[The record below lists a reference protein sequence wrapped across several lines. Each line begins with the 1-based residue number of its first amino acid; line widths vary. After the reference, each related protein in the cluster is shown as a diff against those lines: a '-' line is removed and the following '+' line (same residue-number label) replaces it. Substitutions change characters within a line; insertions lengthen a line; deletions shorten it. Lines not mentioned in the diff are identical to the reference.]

1 MALWLTMVVV
11 LTCFGGLASPSPVV
25 SLRGF
30 RELIEELNNI
40 TQTSLCNGSMV
51 WNVNL
56 TAGSYCAALDS
67 LMNISD
73 CHAIQ
78 KTQRM
83 LSTLCRHK
91 SSARPLR
98 VLVGH
103 PCSGV
108 APLTNTLA
116 LLSLQQVSSQPVQ
129 DTKVEVLQF
138 AKDLLQQLKKIY
150 RHYNS

>member
-1 MALWLTMVVV
+1 MALWLTVVV
-11 LTCFGGLASPSPVV
+11 ALTCFGGLVSPAPVV
-25 SLRGF
+25 SLKEF
-30 RELIEELNNI
+30 RELIVELDNI
-40 TQTSLCNGSMV
+40 TQVSTSLCNGSMV

-83 LSTLCRHK
+83 LSTLCHHEP
-91 SSARPLR
+91 SAR
-98 VLVGH
+98 
-103 PCSGV
+103 
-108 APLTNTLA
+108 
-116 LLSLQQVSSQPVQ
+116 VSSQPVQ

-138 AKDLLQQLKKIY
+138 AKDLLQQLRKIY
-150 RHYNS
+150 RH